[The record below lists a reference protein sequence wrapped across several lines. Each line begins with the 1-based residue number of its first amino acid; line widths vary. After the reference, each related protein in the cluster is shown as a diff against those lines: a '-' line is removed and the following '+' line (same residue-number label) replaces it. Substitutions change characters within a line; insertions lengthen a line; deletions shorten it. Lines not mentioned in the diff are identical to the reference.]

1 MKKWICMMLTFALV
15 LGLCLPVTALSFTDE
30 TAIGNLDAV
39 TVMVDLGLISGYEDG
54 SFLPRNNI
62 RRAEAAKLMALVRSA
77 DPKTAGIVSFSDVP
91 ASFWAAQYVAFCAE
105 QNIIAGYAGKF
116 RPQDFVT
123 GREFAKMLLVCLG
136 YDGGRYTGAGWT
148 ANVDTD
154 AKEQGIYKDYN
165 ADPGA
170 NLSRDGACL
179 LMYNAMQCYA
189 VAGVDALGRKTFVTD
204 QLMNPVTYMEHRF
217 GVVKYAGLLEANE
230 YADLTKPW
238 SRLADGMSKL
248 EGHSP
253 FRVSTPYSFLGRMV
267 EIYTVRTTVDG
278 VSSYKVIGIPH
289 LADSD
294 RVFTTTDEDMF
305 LLAQRFSGVSA
316 DSATQY
322 YYNGELSDETLFGKI
337 GGDCHITAVDRDQ
350 DNRLD
355 AVMVTDFR
363 NGTVIGTDPVTIGSG
378 NLTLPGGFFDAVRP
392 VQSGE
397 IVRCAAIGG
406 RFLVAD

>member
-1 MKKWICMMLTFALV
+1 MKKWICMMLTLALM
-15 LGLCLPVTALSFTDE
+15 LGLCLPAAALSFTDE
-30 TAIGNLDAV
+30 SAIGNLDAV

-77 DPKTAGIVSFSDVP
+77 NPKASGTVTFSDVP
-91 ASFWAAQYVAFCAE
+91 GSFWAAEYVAFCAE
-105 QNIIAGYAGKF
+105 ENIIAGYAGKF

-136 YDGGRYTGAGWT
+136 YDGSRYTGTGWT
-148 ANVDTD
+148 AKVDAD
-154 AKEQGIYKDYN
+154 AKEQGIYKDY
-165 ADPGA
+165 AFDPGA

-179 LMYNAMQCYA
+179 LLYNAMQCYA
-189 VAGVDALGRKTFVTD
+189 VAGVDAKGQKTFVTD

-230 YADLTKPW
+230 YADLTKPGT
-238 SRLADGMSKL
+238 RLADGMSKL

-253 FRVSTPYSFLGRMV
+253 FAVSTPYSFLGRMV

-289 LADSD
+289 LADSNK
-294 RVFTTTDEDMF
+294 VFTTTDEEMF
-305 LLAQRFSGVSA
+305 LLTQRFSGVSV
-316 DSATQY
+316 DSTTEY
-322 YYNGELSDETLFGKI
+322 YYNAEHSDETLFGKM
-337 GGDCHITAVDRDQ
+337 GDDCQITAVDRDQ

-363 NGTVIGTDPVTIGSG
+363 DGTVIATDPITIGSG
-378 NLTLPGGFFDAVRP
+378 NLTLPGGFFDTPRP
-392 VQSGE
+392 VQAGE